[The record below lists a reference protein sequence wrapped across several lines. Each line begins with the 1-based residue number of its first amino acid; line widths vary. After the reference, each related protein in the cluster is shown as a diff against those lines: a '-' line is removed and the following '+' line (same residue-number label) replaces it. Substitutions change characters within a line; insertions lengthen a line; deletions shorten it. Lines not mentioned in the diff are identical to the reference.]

1 MSLSALRNTVERIK
15 ALEVERETL
24 LAEIEDL
31 KKKVDAKAMV
41 LEKEV
46 ISLRDEVKSLRVLL
60 NEDVKR
66 ESGQVEKK

>member
-1 MSLSALRNTVERIK
+1 MSLSALRNTIERIK

-24 LAEIEDL
+24 LSEIEDL

-46 ISLRDEVKSLRVLL
+46 ISLRDEAKSLRVLL
-60 NEDVKR
+60 NENAKG
-66 ESGQVEKK
+66 EPGQVEKK